1 MGNGVDYSLENQNKQ
16 QSYRRQLS
24 QYWKPWRKAI
34 SVQRQTLSAL
44 IFRET
49 KTRFGEQSLGIL
61 WAFGEV
67 LSHIFIF
74 WGLWTVMGRQ
84 AHNGLATPMFLISG
98 MVPYFMFSNIFS
110 KSADCIS
117 ANRALLVFSQIHI
130 FDFVLSRAIVELTI
144 YMSAITI
151 FLVGLYF
158 FEFDIQIYS
167 LVRVIWGILVLWILG
182 IGLGL
187 IYLPFKGKFKI
198 IDTIVSV
205 GFRMLYFISGA
216 IFPLEAAPKWAIDY
230 LQYNPVLHLIEY
242 IRTGFIDNYGIFNN
256 IEYGFVCALFTL
268 MIGLILLKRLKKMIL
283 QND

>member
-67 LSHIFIF
+67 LFHIFIF

-84 AHNGLATPMFLISG
+84 AHSGFSIPVFLISG
-98 MVPYFMFSNIFS
+98 MVPYFMFRNIFT

-117 ANRALLVFSQIHI
+117 ANRALLVFSQIHF

-151 FLVGLYF
+151 FITGLYF
-158 FEFDIQIYS
+158 FEFDVHIFS
-167 LVRVIWGILVLWILG
+167 LVRIIWGILVLWILG
-182 IGLGL
+182 MGLGL
-187 IYLPFKGKFKI
+187 IYLPFNGKFKI
-198 IDTIVSV
+198 IDTFVNLALRI
-205 GFRMLYFISGA
+205 LYFISGA
-216 IFPLEAAPKWAIDY
+216 LFPIDAAPSWALDY
-230 LQYNPVLHLIEY
+230 LQYNPVLHAVEY
-242 IRTGFIDNYGIFNN
+242 IRTGFIDGYGSFND
-256 IEYGFVCALFTL
+256 IGYGFECGLFSL